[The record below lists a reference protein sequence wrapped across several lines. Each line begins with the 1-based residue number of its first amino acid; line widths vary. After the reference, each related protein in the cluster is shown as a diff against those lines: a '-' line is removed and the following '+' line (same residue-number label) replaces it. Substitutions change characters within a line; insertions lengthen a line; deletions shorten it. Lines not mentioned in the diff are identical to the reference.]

1 MTSTV
6 TNRDDLI
13 VYREREKEYEK
24 ARRDALE
31 RQTEAPTLLWR
42 SAAKTVSLATG
53 ATTFWLKTGV
63 GAAKWS
69 LAASRQTTNAV
80 IGLNQSVLEYVLRAG
95 GRDLNERTAL
105 ALRQG
110 QAEHLVDKWVS
121 SLHTT
126 LTAASL
132 LAATGFYVA
141 ETTLDWSSESSLN
154 GLHFLNALFGSTDAS
169 RAVAAIVE
177 VMKKE
182 YDKPGPDGRVNSV
195 HAYELLSTVAS
206 FLFLQRSGRRKTE
219 MEWRAACGDT
229 TIWDIVIDDRGF
241 RADVLG
247 TRRPEVVANA
257 DAVLQ
262 TPLAEDPNDEFAAI
276 AGAVEE
282 DVLSNS
288 VALSA
293 DDQTR
298 LTDEEIRQRI
308 LEQLPPGS
316 RATITTETMLVKT
329 TKVDVHAAE
338 NTHIEAPPGMIMV
351 SEHPNFDNSSDVQTV
366 VFRTASKVASTAQ
379 VAPNEQLS
387 LDNVDTSE
395 TLDSDDT
402 ESTVQAESSHH
413 SSGVVPQLGID
424 PDASLVRHEIGHSMQ
439 NGAQNAPTAPVAN
452 QKKTRTAVTEST
464 LLPVIRRTRPSQT
477 KHGKE
482 RVPDNGRPERNERSG
497 AIGKGWVPASPNRSS
512 AVLNP
517 TIPTSSR
524 SRSSSGGG
532 FSKALSQTLRPLTS
546 ATDNSKKPVFH
557 VPMTQPSTPFTSPG
571 RTTPAAY
578 ESQSAGYFTLH
589 EQRRESTY
597 SQTDTYS
604 LHSNDSRPPSPTMSR
619 AHLKASN
626 SFSKTRSQTEISTY
640 QNLDESAE
648 LGSLHHRRSHSFG
661 ASLYSMGTKNTA
673 EDPLVLAPKTPM
685 PRRSIFEDNKM
696 LIALARDGIVP
707 GQFPQR
713 HLIWT
718 LRRFGRSATAAYGQG
733 FLRFMGLPVEPEL
746 LAKSREMVKKDVHH
760 EHVSFATY
768 TGFPEETIIKS
779 SYLEPQG
786 FERTYSD
793 EFAPLIHFIT
803 IDLESKAIVLTCRG
817 TLGFEDIL
825 TDSACDSADLYWQ
838 GQAYKVHRGIRDAAR
853 RLMDSRNGNNIMSTL
868 KDNLEEFPE
877 FGLVLVGHSL
887 GGAVAAVLAI
897 MLSEPSKHEPGEADK
912 PSFVTSQ
919 RQKLLPSQAH
929 AAAMKDIPPVA
940 LPAGRP
946 IHVYAFGAPA
956 CVSSTLR
963 VATRGLIT
971 TVINANDIIPYL
983 SLGTLQDFK
992 AVARLLK
999 EDVSGVFKNIRER
1012 ISERLASA
1020 VYSFFRT
1027 GYSHSEAT
1035 AGPPPSSDLAGDA
1048 LGEDTWMWNELV
1060 EMRKVMVNEKLVPP
1074 GEIFTLEST
1083 RVFDRDPDQT
1093 TTGGAEQAKHYTPL
1107 GRPATR
1113 VQLKYVR
1120 DVEKRFS
1127 EVRFTKSMFMEH
1139 TPYHYENNLS
1149 ALERGVY
1156 DYAV

>member
-1 MTSTV
+1 MTSPATS
-6 TNRDDLI
+6 RGDLT
-13 VYREREKEYEK
+13 VYRAREKEYEK

-42 SAAKTVSLATG
+42 SAAKTISLATG

-63 GAAKWS
+63 GAAKWG

-95 GRDLNERTAL
+95 GRDLNERTQL
-105 ALRQG
+105 ALRQE
-110 QAEHLVDKWVS
+110 QAEHLVDRWVS

-195 HAYELLSTVAS
+195 HAYELLTTVAS

-219 MEWRAACGDT
+219 MAWRSACGDT
-229 TIWDIVIDDRGF
+229 TIWDIVIDDKGF

-257 DAVLQ
+257 NTVLQ
-262 TPLAEDPNDEFAAI
+262 SPTVEDPNDEFAAI
-276 AGAVEE
+276 ARGVEE
-282 DVLSNS
+282 DVLSNTL
-288 VALSA
+288 ALSA
-293 DDQTR
+293 HDQTK

-308 LEQLPPGS
+308 SEQLPPGS
-316 RATITTETMLVKT
+316 IATITSETMLVKT
-329 TKVDVHAAE
+329 IKVDIHGSE
-338 NTHIEAPPGMIMV
+338 TTEIEPPPGMVMV
-351 SEHPNFDNSSDVQTV
+351 SEHPNFDNSSDIQTV
-366 VFRTASKVASTAQ
+366 VFRTASKAASTAH
-379 VAPNEQLS
+379 VGPNEQLG
-387 LDNVDTSE
+387 LDNVDASE
-395 TLDSDDT
+395 SLESDDT
-402 ESTVQAESSHH
+402 GTTVQAGLSHH
-413 SSGVVPQLGID
+413 SSGPSTQSNIST
-424 PDASLVRHEIGHSMQ
+424 DASSTADETDQRVS
-439 NGAQNAPTAPVAN
+439 NDAQNASAAPVAN
-452 QKKTRTAVTEST
+452 QKKTRKAVPESASPPAT
-464 LLPVIRRTRPSQT
+464 RRTTASQA
-477 KHGKE
+477 KRGKE
-482 RVPDNGRPERNERSG
+482 RVPANDRTEKNE
-497 AIGKGWVPASPNRSS
+497 IGEGLKSPSPTRSS
-512 AVLNP
+512 AALKRIV
-517 TIPTSSR
+517 PTSLR

-532 FSKALSQTLRPLTS
+532 FTNALSQTLRPLTS
-546 ATDNSKKPVFH
+546 AKDSSKKPIFH
-557 VPMTQPSTPFTSPG
+557 VPVTQPTTPLMSPG

-578 ESQSAGYFTLH
+578 ESQGAGYFTVH
-589 EQRRESTY
+589 EKRRESTY

-626 SFSKTRSQTEISTY
+626 SISKTCSQTEISMY
-640 QNLDESAE
+640 SNLDDLAE
-648 LGSLHHRRSHSFG
+648 QDSLHHRRSHSFG
-661 ASLYSMGTKNTA
+661 ASLYSMGTKNCA

-707 GQFPQR
+707 GQFPER

-746 LAKSREMVKKDVHH
+746 LAKSREVVKKDIHH

-838 GQAYKVHRGIRDAAR
+838 GQAYQVHRGIRDAAR
-853 RLMDSRNGNNIMSTL
+853 RLMDSRNGNNIMSIL
-868 KDNLEEFPE
+868 KENLEEFPE

-912 PSFVTSQ
+912 PSFVTSR

-929 AAAMKDIPPVA
+929 TAAMKDIPPVA

-946 IHVYAFGAPA
+946 IHVYAFGSPA
-956 CVSSTLR
+956 CVSPALR

-992 AVARLLK
+992 AVARRLK
-999 EDVSGVFKNIRER
+999 EDVSGAFTNIRQR
-1012 ISERLASA
+1012 VSERLVSG
-1020 VYSFFRT
+1020 VVSFFKT

-1035 AGPPPSSDLAGDA
+1035 AGPPPSSDLAGDG

-1083 RVFDRDPDQT
+1083 RVFDRDPDET

-1127 EVRFTKSMFMEH
+1127 EIRFTKSMFLEH